1 MTKGIT
7 MNTRLLGSFC
17 VFSLACAA
25 GAAPA
30 SFATEVQSSQPA
42 LWYRFNEASGQIIN
56 YGSLGASYNANTF
69 NGVIYNQP
77 TSGGDT
83 GVRFNAATQ
92 PYIESISAVPVSLTG
107 NPSFTAEAIVRID
120 SQGVL
125 WAPMLWWGTNP
136 TGTSVWFSIQG
147 NNYDRF
153 FAGFYNSGLRTV
165 CRTKQSVW
173 YHVVWTRDSNNGTND
188 SLTGSKFY
196 INGQLAEM
204 TRDESLFGAV
214 SVNVASSKF
223 RIQKAADLTRFFTGG
238 LDELA
243 LYQRVLSAEEIQA
256 HAATLGFGIE
266 AKFCPCDL
274 NNDCLVDDMD
284 FSSFVKGYNL
294 LICDDP
300 AMPFGCPA
308 DFNSDGVVDDSDFV
322 IFLAAY
328 NTLTCE

>member
-1 MTKGIT
+1 MWKSLCSCLAVTALCGT
-7 MNTRLLGSFC
+7 SLG
-17 VFSLACAA
+17 
-25 GAAPA
+25 APD
-30 SFATEVQSSQPA
+30 SFATEVQTSQPS

-56 YGSLGASYNANTF
+56 HGSLGAAYNGNTF

-77 TSGGDT
+77 TAGGDT
-83 GVRFNAATQ
+83 GVRFNANTQ
-92 PYIESISAVPVSLTG
+92 PYIESASVVPASLTG

-120 SQGVL
+120 SQGAL

-173 YHVVWTRDSNNGTND
+173 YHVVWTRESNNGTND
-188 SLTGSKFY
+188 SLTGTKYY

-204 TRDESLFGAV
+204 TRDESLLGPV
-214 SVNVASSKF
+214 TVNVAASKF
-223 RIQKAADLTRFFTGG
+223 RIQKAADFTRFFSGG

-243 LYQRVLSAEEIQA
+243 LYPRVLSADEIQA

-266 AKFCPCDL
+266 AKFCPADF
-274 NNDCLVDDMD
+274 NNDCLVDDFD
-284 FSSFVKGYNL
+284 FTSFVTGYNL
-294 LICDDP
+294 LVCEDP

-308 DFNSDGVVDDSDFV
+308 DLNGDQLVDDADFI
-322 IFLAAY
+322 IFVAAY

>member
-1 MTKGIT
+1 MRFAQIG
-7 MNTRLLGSFC
+7 
-17 VFSLACAA
+17 VA
-25 GAAPA
+25 GALFVGVLAHAAPD
-30 SFATEVQSSQPA
+30 SFATEVQMSQPA
-42 LWYRFNEASGQIIN
+42 LWYRFNETSGTIIN
-56 YGSLGASYNANTF
+56 HGSLGAAYNASTF
-69 NGVIYNQP
+69 NGVLYAQP
-77 TSGGDT
+77 TSGGDA
-83 GVRFNAATQ
+83 GVGFNASTQ
-92 PYIESISAVPVSLTG
+92 PYIESATAVPASLTG
-107 NPSFTAEAIVRID
+107 NPTFSAEAIVRID
-120 SQGVL
+120 SQGAL

-173 YHVVWTRDSNNGTND
+173 YHIVWTRDSNNGTND
-188 SLTGSKFY
+188 SLTGTKFY

-214 SVNVASSKF
+214 PVNVASSKF

-256 HAATLGFGIE
+256 HAGTLGFGIE
-266 AKFCPCDL
+266 AKFCPADF
-274 NNDCLVDDMD
+274 NNDCLVDDLD
-284 FSSFVKGYNL
+284 FTYFVTGYNL
-294 LICDDP
+294 LVCEDP

-308 DFNSDGVVDDSDFV
+308 DLNNDQLVDDADFT
-322 IFLAAY
+322 IFVSAY